1 MLPAAHRDQLIS
13 MLAEAAEIEH
23 CLMCSYLYAVFS
35 LKQHA
40 DEDLRSDELAAVRR
54 WRAEVTA
61 IASEE
66 MLHLALVN
74 NLLIAIGAPPHYRR
88 FNFPIDDGL
97 FPADVALSLQPFD
110 ATTLDHFIYLE
121 RPSDAEEED
130 GARNEKPS
138 YQRAELEGRLNDAMG
153 DYETVGELYRG
164 IVDSL
169 ALLADSV
176 GEKALFVGR
185 IEAQLSEKDVFLP
198 GLHTINSVAEA
209 VQAIDL
215 IVQQGEGARTCNE
228 SSHYARFREIR
239 IQWQALGANRAE
251 FTPYR
256 AVARNPIMRAPVTSE
271 ARVQILA
278 EPAATLLD
286 LGNSSYVMM
295 LRLLLLMS
303 DTGKCL
309 LQRAAV
315 MAQAMTLMHAVA
327 DIGSALTALPANP
340 EDPALRAGLTFSMSR
355 PALGYESSDSAASLL
370 AERFTQLAEH
380 AEQNIDAL
388 PALEQFAWRLR
399 SAASVWLA
407 AGDSPTALPQH
418 ASAEP
423 DVPRPIVDDDG
434 AGIEVARGATG
445 TIYFDARRCVH
456 SRHCVLGE
464 PEVFLANQQGEWI
477 FPDRAT
483 PERIAFV
490 AQNCVSGAIRY
501 ERNDNAPNEAAPRV
515 NLVHVRENGPL
526 AFHAA
531 LTLVAPDGTASTAL
545 RATLCRCGQS
555 KNKPYCD
562 LSHVAAGFD
571 ASGEAVTRP
580 SPVLEQRDGPLV
592 VTPLRDGPLDLRGPA
607 EIVTGTGRTIDR
619 TVSVRLCRCGH
630 SNDKP
635 FCDGRHREVGF
646 CADGRGVAPVCVRNS
661 G

>member
-1 MLPAAHRDQLIS
+1 MLPATHRDQLIS

-23 CLMCSYLYAVFS
+23 CLMCTYLYAAFS

-40 DEDLRSDELAAVRR
+40 DEDLRADELAAVRR
-54 WRAEVTA
+54 WRGEVIA
-61 IASEE
+61 IACEE

-110 ATTLDHFIYLE
+110 AATLDHFIYLE
-121 RPSDAEEED
+121 RPSDADEQD
-130 GARNEKPS
+130 GVKIDKPS

-169 ALLADSV
+169 ARLADAL
-176 GEKALFVGR
+176 GEKAMFVGR
-185 IEAQLSEKDVFLP
+185 IEAQLSQEDVFLP
-198 GLHTINSVAEA
+198 GLHTVSSLADSVRAL
-209 VQAIDL
+209 DL
-215 IVQQGEGARTCNE
+215 IVRQGEGGPTCDQF
-228 SSHYARFREIR
+228 SHYARFREIR
-239 IQWQALGANRAE
+239 DEWQVLAANRAT
-251 FTPYR
+251 FTPHR
-256 AVARNPIMRAPVTSE
+256 AAARNPIMRAPVTTE
-271 ARVQILA
+271 ARVQIIA

-286 LGNSSYVMM
+286 IGNSSYVMM
-295 LRLLLLMS
+295 LRLLFLMS

-309 LQRAAV
+309 LPRSTV
-315 MAQAMTLMHAVA
+315 MAQVMTLMHAVA
-327 DIGSALTALPANP
+327 DIGSALTALPADP
-340 EDPALRAGLTFSMSR
+340 DDPAVRAGLTFSVSR
-355 PALGYESSDSAASLL
+355 PALSYESSDSAASLL
-370 AERFTQLAEH
+370 AERLTQLAGH
-380 AEQNIDAL
+380 AEQNIGVL
-388 PALEQFAWRLR
+388 PALEQLAWRLR
-399 SAASVWLA
+399 EAASAWLA
-407 AGDSPTALPQH
+407 AGKSPTVLPPH
-418 ASAEP
+418 ASAERE
-423 DVPRPIVDDDG
+423 VPRPTEEAAD
-434 AGIEVARGATG
+434 AGIEVARGAAG
-445 TIYFDARRCVH
+445 TIYFEARRCVH

-464 PEVFLANQQGEWI
+464 PDVFVANQPGQWI

-483 PERIAFV
+483 PERLAFV

-501 ERNDNAPNEAAPRV
+501 ERHDGAPDEAAPRV
-515 NLVHVRENGPL
+515 NLVHVRERGPL

-531 LTLVAPDGTASTAL
+531 LTVVAPDGTTSRTL
-545 RATLCRCGQS
+545 RVTLCRCGQS

-580 SPVLEQRDGPLV
+580 SPLLEQRDGPLV
-592 VTPLRDGPLDLRGPA
+592 VTPLQGGPLDLRGPA
-607 EIVTGTGRTIDR
+607 EVLTGTGRTIDR

-646 CADGRGVAPVCVRNS
+646 CADGRGVAPICKQS
-661 G
+661 

>member
-1 MLPAAHRDQLIS
+1 MLPASHRDQLIS

-23 CLMCSYLYAVFS
+23 CLMCTYLYAVFS
-35 LKQHA
+35 LKQHV
-40 DEDLRSDELAAVRR
+40 DEDLSADELAAVRR
-54 WRAEVTA
+54 WRGEVVA

-110 ATTLDHFIYLE
+110 AATLDHFIYLE
-121 RPSDAEEED
+121 RPGDAEEQD
-130 GARNEKPS
+130 GVGSEKPS
-138 YQRAELEGRLNDAMG
+138 YERADLDGRLNDAMG
-153 DYETVGELYRG
+153 DYRTVGELYRD
-164 IVDSL
+164 IVESL
-169 ALLADSV
+169 ALLADAL
-176 GEKALFVGR
+176 GEEALFVGR
-185 IEAQLSEKDVFLP
+185 VEAQLSQEDAFLP
-198 GLHTINSVAEA
+198 GLHTIGSMAEA
-209 VQAIDL
+209 VRAIDL

-239 IQWQALGANRAE
+239 IQWQALSAKRAG
-251 FTPYR
+251 FSPHR
-256 AVARNPIMRAPVTSE
+256 AAARNPIMRSPVTTE

-295 LRLLLLMS
+295 LRLLFLMS
-303 DTGKCL
+303 DTDKCL
-309 LQRAAV
+309 LPRSAV

-340 EDPALRAGLTFSMSR
+340 DYPAVRAGLTFSVSR

-370 AERFTQLAEH
+370 AERLTLLAEH
-380 AEQNIDAL
+380 AEQSTEAL
-388 PALEQFAWRLR
+388 PALEQLAWRLR
-399 SAASVWLA
+399 EAAAAWLA
-407 AGDSPTALPQH
+407 AGGDPAAPPQP
-418 ASAEP
+418 APAGPDAPRTVAE
-423 DVPRPIVDDDG
+423 VEG
-434 AGIEVARGATG
+434 AGIEVVRGATG
-445 TIYFDARRCVH
+445 TIYFEARRCVH

-464 PEVFLANQQGEWI
+464 PDVFLANQAGAWI

-501 ERNDNAPNEAAPRV
+501 ERNDGMPDEAAPRV
-515 NLVHVRENGPL
+515 NLVHVRESGPL

-531 LTLVAPDGTASTAL
+531 LTVVAPDGATDVAL

-562 LSHVAAGFD
+562 LSHIAAGFA

-580 SPVLEQRDGPLV
+580 SPLLEQRDGPLV

-607 EIVTGTGRTIDR
+607 EVVTGTGRTIDR
-619 TVSVRLCRCGH
+619 TASVRLCRCGH

-635 FCDGRHREVGF
+635 FCDGSHREAGF
-646 CADGRGVAPVCVRNS
+646 CADGLGVAPVCKPS
-661 G
+661 

>member
-1 MLPAAHRDQLIS
+1 MRPATHRDQLIS

-23 CLMCSYLYAVFS
+23 CLMCTYLYAVFS

-54 WRAEVTA
+54 WRGEVSA

-88 FNFPIDDGL
+88 FNFPIDGGL

-121 RPSDAEEED
+121 RPSDAEEQD
-130 GARNEKPS
+130 GARIEKPS
-138 YQRAELEGRLNDAMG
+138 YQRTELEGRLNDAMG
-153 DYETVGELYRG
+153 DYLTVGELYRG

-169 ALLADSV
+169 ALLADSL
-176 GEKALFVGR
+176 GEQALFVGR
-185 IEAQLSEKDVFLP
+185 IEAQLSQEDVFLP
-198 GLHTINSVAEA
+198 GLHTIGSVADA
-209 VQAIDL
+209 VRAIEL
-215 IVQQGEGARTCNE
+215 IVQQGEGGRTFNE

-239 IQWQALGANRAE
+239 IEWQALSAKRAT

-256 AVARNPIMRAPVTSE
+256 AAARNPIMRAPVTTE

-295 LRLLLLMS
+295 LRLLFLMS

-309 LQRAAV
+309 LPRSAV
-315 MAQAMTLMHAVA
+315 MAQATTLMHAVA

-340 EDPALRAGLTFSMSR
+340 DTPDVRAGLTFSMSR
-355 PALGYESSDSAASLL
+355 PALSYESSDSAAPLL
-370 AERFTQLAEH
+370 AERLTQLSEH
-380 AEQNIDAL
+380 AEQNIEAL
-388 PALEQFAWRLR
+388 PALEQLAWRLR
-399 SAASVWLA
+399 EAASAWLA
-407 AGDSPTALPQH
+407 AGDSPAAPPQPAPAAL
-418 ASAEP
+418 
-423 DVPRPIVDDDG
+423 DVPRSMDEGEG
-434 AGIEVARGATG
+434 ADMEVARGATG

-464 PEVFLANQQGEWI
+464 PDVFVANRPGEWI

-501 ERNDNAPNEAAPRV
+501 ERHDGAPNEAAPRV

-531 LTLVAPDGTASTAL
+531 LTLVAPNGNTSRTL

-562 LSHVAAGFD
+562 MSHIAAGFD

-607 EIVTGTGRTIDR
+607 EVVTGTGRTIDR

-646 CADGRGVAPVCVRNS
+646 CAEGRGVAPVCRQP
-661 G
+661 

>member
-1 MLPAAHRDQLIS
+1 MLPATHRDQLIS

-23 CLMCSYLYAVFS
+23 CLMCTYLYAVFS
-35 LKQHA
+35 LKQDA

-54 WRAEVTA
+54 WRGEVSA

-88 FNFPIDDGL
+88 FNFPIDGGL

-121 RPSDAEEED
+121 RPSDAEEQD
-130 GARNEKPS
+130 GARIEKPS
-138 YQRAELEGRLNDAMG
+138 YQRTELEGRLNDAMG
-153 DYETVGELYRG
+153 DYLTVGELYRG

-169 ALLADSV
+169 ALLVDSL

-185 IEAQLSEKDVFLP
+185 IEAQLSQEDVFLP
-198 GLHTINSVAEA
+198 GLHTIGSVADA
-209 VQAIDL
+209 VRAIEL
-215 IVQQGEGARTCNE
+215 IVQQGEGGRTFNE

-239 IQWQALGANRAE
+239 IEWQALSAKRAT

-256 AVARNPIMRAPVTSE
+256 AAARNPIMRAPVTTE

-295 LRLLLLMS
+295 LRLLFLMS

-309 LQRAAV
+309 LPRSAV

-340 EDPALRAGLTFSMSR
+340 GTPDVRAGLTFSMSR
-355 PALGYESSDSAASLL
+355 PALSYESSDSAASLL
-370 AERFTQLAEH
+370 AERLTQLAEH
-380 AEQNIDAL
+380 AGQNIEAL
-388 PALEQFAWRLR
+388 PVLGQLAWRLR
-399 SAASVWLA
+399 EAASAWLA
-407 AGDSPTALPQH
+407 AGDSPTAPPQR
-418 ASAEP
+418 APAAL
-423 DVPRPIVDDDG
+423 DVPRAMEEGEG
-434 AGIEVARGATG
+434 ADLEVARGATG

-464 PEVFLANQQGEWI
+464 PDVFVANQPGEWI

-501 ERNDNAPNEAAPRV
+501 ERHDGAPNEAAPRV
-515 NLVHVRENGPL
+515 NLVHMRENGPL

-531 LTLVAPDGTASTAL
+531 LTLVAPNGSTSRTL

-562 LSHVAAGFD
+562 MSHIAAGFD

-580 SPVLEQRDGPLV
+580 SPLLEQRDGPLV

-607 EIVTGTGRTIDR
+607 EVVTGTGRTVDR

-646 CADGRGVAPVCVRNS
+646 CAEGRGVAPVCRQS
-661 G
+661 

>member
-1 MLPAAHRDQLIS
+1 MRPATHRDQLIS

-23 CLMCSYLYAVFS
+23 CLMCTYLYAVFS

-54 WRAEVTA
+54 WRGEVSA

-88 FNFPIDDGL
+88 FNFPIDGGL

-121 RPSDAEEED
+121 RPSDAEEQD
-130 GARNEKPS
+130 GARIEKPS
-138 YQRAELEGRLNDAMG
+138 YQRTELEGRLNDAMG
-153 DYETVGELYRG
+153 DYLTVGELYRG

-169 ALLADSV
+169 ALLADSL
-176 GEKALFVGR
+176 GEQALFVGR
-185 IEAQLSEKDVFLP
+185 IEAQLSQEDVFLP
-198 GLHTINSVAEA
+198 GLHTIGSVADA
-209 VQAIDL
+209 VRAIEL
-215 IVQQGEGARTCNE
+215 IVQQGEGGRTFNE

-239 IQWQALGANRAE
+239 IEWQALSAKRAT

-256 AVARNPIMRAPVTSE
+256 AAARNPIMRAPVTTE

-295 LRLLLLMS
+295 LRLLFLMS

-309 LQRAAV
+309 LPRSAV
-315 MAQAMTLMHAVA
+315 MAQATTLMHAVA

-340 EDPALRAGLTFSMSR
+340 DTPDVRAGLTFSMSR
-355 PALGYESSDSAASLL
+355 PALSYESSDSAAPLL
-370 AERFTQLAEH
+370 AERLTQLSEH
-380 AEQNIDAL
+380 AEQNIEAL
-388 PALEQFAWRLR
+388 PALEQLAWRLR
-399 SAASVWLA
+399 EAASAWLA
-407 AGDSPTALPQH
+407 AGDSPAAPPQPAPPAL
-418 ASAEP
+418 
-423 DVPRPIVDDDG
+423 DVPRSMDEGEG
-434 AGIEVARGATG
+434 ADMEVARGATG

-464 PEVFLANQQGEWI
+464 PDVFVANRPGEWI

-501 ERNDNAPNEAAPRV
+501 ERHDGAPNEAAPRV

-531 LTLVAPDGTASTAL
+531 LTLVAPNGNTSRTL

-562 LSHVAAGFD
+562 MSHIAAGFD

-607 EIVTGTGRTIDR
+607 EVVTGTGRTIDR

-646 CADGRGVAPVCVRNS
+646 CAEGRGVAPVCRQP
-661 G
+661 

>member
-1 MLPAAHRDQLIS
+1 MLPATHRDQLIS

-23 CLMCSYLYAVFS
+23 CLMCTYLYAVFS

-40 DEDLRSDELAAVRR
+40 DEDLRADELAAVRR
-54 WRAEVTA
+54 WRGEVTA
-61 IASEE
+61 IAGEE

-130 GARNEKPS
+130 GADIDKPS
-138 YQRAELEGRLNDAMG
+138 YQRTELDGRLNDAMG
-153 DYETVGELYRG
+153 DYQTVGELYRG
-164 IVDSL
+164 IMDSL
-169 ALLADSV
+169 MLLADAL
-176 GEKALFVGR
+176 GEQALFVGR
-185 IEAQLSEKDVFLP
+185 IEAQLSQEDAFLP
-198 GLHTINSVAEA
+198 GLHTIGGLADA
-209 VQAIDL
+209 VRAIDL
-215 IVQQGEGARTCNE
+215 IVQQGEGGRTCNA

-239 IQWQALGANRAE
+239 IQWQALSAKRAG

-256 AVARNPIMRAPVTSE
+256 AAARNPIMRAPVTTE

-295 LRLLLLMS
+295 LRLLFLMS
-303 DTGKCL
+303 DTDKCVL
-309 LQRAAV
+309 PRSAV
-315 MAQAMTLMHAVA
+315 MAQAMSLMHAVA

-340 EDPALRAGLTFSMSR
+340 DTPGVRAGLTFSMSR
-355 PALGYESSDSAASLL
+355 PALSYESSGSAASLL
-370 AERFTQLAEH
+370 AERLTQLAEH
-380 AEQNIDAL
+380 AEQNIEAS
-388 PALEQFAWRLR
+388 PALAQLARRLR
-399 SAASVWLA
+399 EAASAWLG
-407 AGDSPTALPQH
+407 AGDSPAALPQQ
-418 ASAEP
+418 APLERELPQAMDEAE
-423 DVPRPIVDDDG
+423 G
-434 AGIEVARGATG
+434 AGIEVARGAMG
-445 TIYFDARRCVH
+445 TIYFEARRCVH

-464 PEVFLANQQGEWI
+464 PEVFVANQPGEWI

-501 ERNDNAPNEAAPRV
+501 ERHDGVPNEAAPRV

-531 LTLVAPDGTASTAL
+531 LTLVAPDGTASRSL

-555 KNKPYCD
+555 NNKPYCD
-562 LSHVAAGFD
+562 LSHIAAGFD

-580 SPVLEQRDGPLV
+580 SPILEQRDGPLV

-607 EIVTGTGRTIDR
+607 EVVTGTGRTIDR

-635 FCDGRHREVGF
+635 FCDGRHREAGF
-646 CADGRGVAPVCVRNS
+646 CADGCGIAPICLRT
-661 G
+661 

>member
-1 MLPAAHRDQLIS
+1 MRPATHRDQLIS

-23 CLMCSYLYAVFS
+23 CLMCTYLYAVFS

-54 WRAEVTA
+54 WRGEVSA

-88 FNFPIDDGL
+88 FNFPIDGGL

-121 RPSDAEEED
+121 RPSDAEEQD
-130 GARNEKPS
+130 GARIEKPS
-138 YQRAELEGRLNDAMG
+138 YQRTELEGRLNDAMG
-153 DYETVGELYRG
+153 DYLTVGELYRG

-169 ALLADSV
+169 ALLADSL
-176 GEKALFVGR
+176 GEQALFVGR
-185 IEAQLSEKDVFLP
+185 IEAQLSQEDVFLP
-198 GLHTINSVAEA
+198 GLHTIGSVADA
-209 VQAIDL
+209 VRAIEL
-215 IVQQGEGARTCNE
+215 IVQQGEGGRTFNE

-239 IQWQALGANRAE
+239 IEWQALSAKRAT

-256 AVARNPIMRAPVTSE
+256 AAARNPIMRAPVTTE

-295 LRLLLLMS
+295 LRLLFLMS

-309 LQRAAV
+309 LPRSAV
-315 MAQAMTLMHAVA
+315 MAQATTLMHAVA

-340 EDPALRAGLTFSMSR
+340 DTPDVRAGLTFSMSR
-355 PALGYESSDSAASLL
+355 PALSYESSDSAASLL
-370 AERFTQLAEH
+370 AERLTQLAEH
-380 AEQNIDAL
+380 AEQNIEAL
-388 PALEQFAWRLR
+388 PALEQLAWRLR
-399 SAASVWLA
+399 EAASAWLA
-407 AGDSPTALPQH
+407 AGDSPAAPPQPAPAAL
-418 ASAEP
+418 
-423 DVPRPIVDDDG
+423 DVPRSMDEGEG
-434 AGIEVARGATG
+434 ADMEVARGATG

-464 PEVFLANQQGEWI
+464 PDVFVANRPGEWI

-501 ERNDNAPNEAAPRV
+501 ERHDGAPNEAAPRV

-531 LTLVAPDGTASTAL
+531 LTLVAPNGNTSRTL

-562 LSHVAAGFD
+562 MSHIAAGFD

-607 EIVTGTGRTIDR
+607 EVVTGTGRTIDR

-646 CADGRGVAPVCVRNS
+646 CAEGRGVAPVCRQP
-661 G
+661 

>member
-1 MLPAAHRDQLIS
+1 MRPATHRDQLIS

-23 CLMCSYLYAVFS
+23 CLMCTYLYAVFS
-35 LKQHA
+35 LKQDA

-54 WRAEVTA
+54 WRGEVSA
-61 IASEE
+61 IAGEE

-88 FNFPIDDGL
+88 FNFPIDGGL
-97 FPADVALSLQPFD
+97 FPADVALSLKPFD

-121 RPSDAEEED
+121 RPSDAEEQD
-130 GARNEKPS
+130 GARIEKPS
-138 YQRAELEGRLNDAMG
+138 YQRTELEGRLNDAMG
-153 DYETVGELYRG
+153 DYLTVGELYRG

-169 ALLADSV
+169 ALLADSL
-176 GEKALFVGR
+176 GEQALFVGR
-185 IEAQLSEKDVFLP
+185 IEAQLSQEDVFLP
-198 GLHTINSVAEA
+198 GLHTIGSVADA
-209 VQAIDL
+209 VRAIEL
-215 IVQQGEGARTCNE
+215 IVQQGEGGRTFNE

-239 IQWQALGANRAE
+239 IEWQALSAKRAT

-256 AVARNPIMRAPVTSE
+256 AAARNPIMRAPVTTE

-295 LRLLLLMS
+295 LRLLFLMS

-309 LQRAAV
+309 LPRSAV

-340 EDPALRAGLTFSMSR
+340 DTPDVRAGLTFSMSR
-355 PALGYESSDSAASLL
+355 PALSYESSDSAASLL
-370 AERFTQLAEH
+370 AERLTQLAEH
-380 AEQNIDAL
+380 AEQNIEAL
-388 PALEQFAWRLR
+388 PALEQLAWRLR
-399 SAASVWLA
+399 EAASAWLA
-407 AGDSPTALPQH
+407 AGDSPTALPQR
-418 ASAEP
+418 APAAL
-423 DVPRPIVDDDG
+423 DVPRAMEEGEG
-434 AGIEVARGATG
+434 ADLEVARGATG
-445 TIYFDARRCVH
+445 TIYFDARRCIH

-464 PEVFLANQQGEWI
+464 PDVFVANRPGEWI

-501 ERNDNAPNEAAPRV
+501 ERHDGAPNEAAPRV
-515 NLVHVRENGPL
+515 NLVHMRENGPL

-531 LTLVAPDGTASTAL
+531 LTLVAPNGSTSRTL

-562 LSHVAAGFD
+562 MSHIAAGFD

-580 SPVLEQRDGPLV
+580 SPLLEQRDGPLV

-607 EIVTGTGRTIDR
+607 EVVTGTGRTVDR

-646 CADGRGVAPVCVRNS
+646 CAEGRGVAPVCRQS
-661 G
+661 